1 MGGCEQK
8 LGRVVALPVALQ
20 SVHSLVVSVC
30 CLCFSLADEPAA
42 AARSSTS
49 TPGQGGVLN
58 LRLVTPNETI
68 VNNSPVYMVT
78 VPAVTGVMGILADHA
93 PTIAQLQPG
102 VVTVHTNDINDI
114 THRLFVSG
122 GFAVVD
128 NESSA
133 FHHGRGGHSTGGPG
147 RGTGATGAQRQSGA
161 AGEGEWRE
169 GEGGGANRS
178 GGAGG
183 SRGSTRADKVNG
195 SRAMDKGGND
205 SKAEG
210 REETVCRKR

>member
-1 MGGCEQK
+1 MS
-8 LGRVVALPVALQ
+8 LTRFPVL
-20 SVHSLVVSVC
+20 SRCSY
-30 CLCFSLADEPAA
+30 ADEQPA
-42 AARSSTS
+42 AARSSSS

-68 VNNSPVYMVT
+68 VNNSLVYMVT

-102 VVTVHTNDINDI
+102 VVTVHTSDINDI

-133 FHHGRGGHSTGGPG
+133 SITAVEAIRLEDLDVGQARQALSDSQ
-147 RGTGATGAQRQSGA
+147 AQLAKASG
-161 AGEGEWRE
+161 
-169 GEGGGANRS
+169 
-178 GGAGG
+178 
-183 SRGSTRADKVNG
+183 DKE
-195 SRAMDKGGND
+195 
-205 SKAEG
+205 KAEAQIG
-210 REETVCRKR
+210 VEVMEAVVAALEQTK

>member
-1 MGGCEQK
+1 MGSASAA
-8 LGRVVALPVALQ
+8 RVAACVWQYTLAPSFFRVRLLT
-20 SVHSLVVSVC
+20 C
-30 CLCFSLADEPAA
+30 CLVLFCLRVSLADEPAA
-42 AARSSTS
+42 AARSSSS

-102 VVTVHTNDINDI
+102 VVTVHTSDINDI

-133 FHHGRGGHSTGGPG
+133 SITAVEAIRLEDLDVGQARQALSDSQ
-147 RGTGATGAQRQSGA
+147 AQLAKASG
-161 AGEGEWRE
+161 
-169 GEGGGANRS
+169 
-178 GGAGG
+178 
-183 SRGSTRADKVNG
+183 DKE
-195 SRAMDKGGND
+195 
-205 SKAEG
+205 KAEAQIG
-210 REETVCRKR
+210 VEVLEAVVAALEQTK